1 MNSCSQNEQHVH
13 GGSMVAFNRKER
25 DKKLRRSDIL
35 RAAEHVFALR
45 GYHKATIRDIAREAQ
60 YATGTVYLH
69 FKDKDDL
76 YFALFENKIKM
87 LLSLLKERVECEKD
101 SGSKLRV
108 FLKEA
113 LDFFE
118 KNKDFFRIFVYEG
131 SQIYTEDRI
140 AGSVTGRQFKD
151 YLIKLIREGQ
161 GHRVIRADL
170 SPCQTGDVFFAI
182 LKTVVIDCF
191 KSGKGALTDLSD
203 TILSYFVNGV
213 GRDK

>member
-1 MNSCSQNEQHVH
+1 
-13 GGSMVAFNRKER
+13 MVAFNRKER

-76 YFALFENKIKM
+76 YFALFEEKMKM
-87 LLSLLKERVECEKD
+87 LLSLLKERVAQEK
-101 SGSKLRV
+101 SPELKFRV
-108 FLKEA
+108 FVRET

-140 AGSVTGRQFKD
+140 SNSITGKQFKE
-151 YLIKLIREGQ
+151 YMIKLVKEAQETRL
-161 GHRVIRADL
+161 VSDDL
-170 SPCQTGDVFFAI
+170 DPGQTGDVFFAI
-182 LKTVVIDCF
+182 LKTVVIECF
-191 KSGKGALTDLSD
+191 KAGKGTVLGVSD
-203 TILSYFVNGV
+203 IIIRYFLKGAGKRV
-213 GRDK
+213 R

>member
-1 MNSCSQNEQHVH
+1 
-13 GGSMVAFNRKER
+13 MVAFNRKER

-87 LLSLLKERVECEKD
+87 LLSLLKERVEREED
-101 SGSKLRV
+101 SRIKLRV
-108 FLKEA
+108 FLREA

-140 AGSVTGRQFKD
+140 AGSVPGRQFKE
-151 YLIKLIREGQ
+151 YLIKLVREGQ
-161 GHRVIRADL
+161 ERRIIRSDL
-170 SPCQTGDVFFAI
+170 IPGQTGDIFFAI
-182 LKTVVIDCF
+182 LKTVVIECF
-191 KSGKGALTDLSD
+191 KLGKGSLTDLSD
-203 TILSYFVNGV
+203 TILGYFVDGV
-213 GRDK
+213 GRRR